1 MTSIPQMDP
10 RLSHAVQCSLNRA
23 PGSLY
28 DLKKVKIL
36 NDFSYCGDPYYQTVQ
51 PSQEPEDFSAI
62 GSMENLHTLMFGTP
76 RSQSIP
82 TVLVR
87 DFSFLVQCK
96 KLKKL
101 DLRWTNFTD
110 CTLLLQ
116 LPALRQ
122 VHLPPKAQLT
132 GLEVLDEL
140 AGHGVVVE
148 LPPAYVPLEVRQPAR
163 GSEPV
168 RAVVEEIKK
177 RTATD
182 CYRLTVQPGSLP
194 GLFDSKFGG
203 FPYWDPALPYPVD
216 SAGEKMVL
224 LAQINFDQFPAD
236 DPLPQGGMLQFFIG
250 QDNCFGLDRGFQVV
264 YHQRIDLSVT
274 PQQLKPLDIP
284 THKDTDYFLVME
296 SAAVTMEKTTA
307 CMGPAD
313 GRFDALFAQ
322 VWKDVTGQ
330 APPEDDFRDFLEE
343 PDRDFLYDQLWSSG
357 HHLLG
362 WPCFEQFDPREEN
375 SPYDTLL
382 FQLDSDWTETETYV
396 MWGDGGVGG
405 FFLNGEKLKNRDF
418 SDVFYTWDCG

>member
-1 MTSIPQMDP
+1 M
-10 RLSHAVQCSLNRA
+10 
-23 PGSLY
+23 
-28 DLKKVKIL
+28 
-36 NDFSYCGDPYYQTVQ
+36 
-51 PSQEPEDFSAI
+51 
-62 GSMENLHTLMFGTP
+62 
-76 RSQSIP
+76 
-82 TVLVR
+82 
-87 DFSFLVQCK
+87 
-96 KLKKL
+96 
-101 DLRWTNFTD
+101 
-110 CTLLLQ
+110 
-116 LPALRQ
+116 
-122 VHLPPKAQLT
+122 
-132 GLEVLDEL
+132 
-140 AGHGVVVE
+140 
-148 LPPAYVPLEVRQPAR
+148 
-163 GSEPV
+163 
-168 RAVVEEIKK
+168 
-177 RTATD
+177 
-182 CYRLTVQPGSLP
+182 
-194 GLFDSKFGG
+194 
-203 FPYWDPALPYPVD
+203 
-216 SAGEKMVL
+216 
-224 LAQINFDQFPAD
+224 
-236 DPLPQGGMLQFFIG
+236 
-250 QDNCFGLDRGFQVV
+250 DRGFQVG

-284 THKDTDYFLVME
+284 THKDTDYFPVME